1 MWTGRPLR
9 ARSKSAGVIGVN
21 EGSKTQAYPDLNVKD
36 LAQAGFWTPFESF
49 RPGVE
54 STVKSL
60 LMDAILALI
69 AGLKSLPQ
77 EELDRL
83 AGVVAEE
90 PKRYRPIFLREMRT
104 SLEMAGF
111 INGYCIR
118 FADLCDTR
126 RQAVGRGGHPADMI
140 AALLALC
147 DCPGVM
153 GKKALEAINLGYH
166 MWAVIYN
173 EMMYKRTDLDGT
185 TALAL
190 TVPVMTSAVL
200 GETPDKM
207 QNALNLSA
215 MGGPV
220 AVEVRSSKIV
230 TNAKCGATG
239 YAIARAFWCHRM
251 SSFLQATPTIFTGA
265 KGWSKMVAP
274 LDGGFAAYGDDAV
287 YGQIQLKAFPCCNA
301 NQVATEGAV
310 RIHAAVADQTDR
322 IARIHI
328 RVCEKDSRLAIRP
341 GSPRYPT
348 DHPSAD
354 HHIQFCTAVGLR
366 YGALAP
372 KHYEKEYLDDETIH
386 RLIDKT
392 EVSVLSDAEFER
404 LGGED
409 GAGVLEVWME
419 DGTVWKEEIRRPCGL
434 YTGLSTQERT
444 LRMRE
449 TVNAKQAMIEQSY
462 GYDLSEVAKIVYR
475 FEQHSGKELI
485 DAFAKILT
493 D

>member
-1 MWTGRPLR
+1 MSDVKK
-9 ARSKSAGVIGVN
+9 AA
-21 EGSKTQAYPDLNVKD
+21 EAYPDINVKN
-36 LAQAGFWTPFESF
+36 LAEAGFWTQLEDLTPE
-49 RPGVE
+49 VE
-54 STVKSL
+54 SNVKSL

-77 EELDRL
+77 EELDNL
-83 AGVVAEE
+83 AAVIGEE
-90 PKRYRPIFLREMRT
+90 PKLYRPIFQTELKT
-104 SLEMAGF
+104 GLEMAGF
-111 INGYCIR
+111 LNGYCIR
-118 FADLCDTR
+118 YADLCDTR

-147 DCPGVM
+147 DCPGVT
-153 GKKALEAINLGYH
+153 GKKVLEGLNLGYH

-190 TVPVMTSAVL
+190 TVPVITSAVL
-200 GETPDKM
+200 GESAEKM

-230 TNAKCGATG
+230 TNSKCGATG

-251 SSFLQATPTIFTGA
+251 SSFLQGTPTIFTGA

-274 LDGGFAAYGDDAV
+274 LDGGFRAYDDGAV

-310 RIHAAVADQTDR
+310 RIHSAVADRLER
-322 IARIHI
+322 ISRIHI
-328 RVCEKDSRLAIRP
+328 RVCEKDSTLAIRP
-341 GSPRYPT
+341 GSPKYPI

-354 HHIQFCTAVGLR
+354 HHIQFCTAIGLT
-366 YGALAP
+366 YGALVP
-372 KHYEKEYLDDETIH
+372 KHYDEEYLNDEGIR

-392 EVSVLSDAEFER
+392 EVSILPAEEFER
-404 LGGED
+404 LGGEN
-409 GAGVLEVWME
+409 GAGILEVLLD
-419 DGTVWKEEIRRPCGL
+419 DGTVLKEELPRPCGL
-434 YTGLSTQERT
+434 YTGLDAAERAV
-444 LRMRE
+444 RMRE
-449 TVNAKQAMIEQSY
+449 TVNAKQAMIEESY
-462 GYDLSEVAKIVYR
+462 GYDLSKVAEIVYS
-475 FEQHSGKELI
+475 FEKHSGKELL
-485 DAFAKILT
+485 DAIQKALT
-493 D
+493 K